1 MVQRN
6 RAMST
11 RLIKE
16 IKKIKEIKEIKEI
29 KAGCRRDRPFEM
41 VQEIDLWPHR
51 IKSKKSSLLAQQ
63 ASADNAANR
72 PVRASLRY
80 LVPLRG
86 RPARCWGG
94 RLETSSHNLS
104 GSR

>member
-1 MVQRN
+1 
-6 RAMST
+6 
-11 RLIKE
+11 
-16 IKKIKEIKEIKEI
+16 
-29 KAGCRRDRPFEM
+29 M

-94 RLETSSHNLS
+94 RLRDVFAQSLRIALTGFRKFGDLLCEHFVGKVAAISKSK
-104 GSR
+104 